1 MEREETLTT
10 SPFVSTLILFFL
22 PVLLFFAIA
31 VLVGEA
37 SLNVALPATSK
48 FKEFWELLG
57 SIGNTL
63 SGIGTLFLALA
74 VGASFV
80 TFFAQFW
87 QLGLQQQQA
96 KESRE
101 QLLETAKI
109 QAENLKVL
117 QRQAAAA
124 LLATQIQSLTSRL
137 AAAAK
142 NDLSCRRPMKE
153 LPTISRGAFRCGAS
167 SRRLASFHLLGVS
180 DPTSFRQSFLLACC
194 TGVSYFR
201 SGAKILSIRRCK

>member
-1 MEREETLTT
+1 MPNPERWSVKKLLTT

-37 SLNVALPATSK
+37 SLNVALPGTSK

-87 QLGLQQQQA
+87 QLGLQQQQV

-124 LLATQIQSLTSRL
+124 LLATQNQRLTSRL
-137 AAAAK
+137 QGYEEQIGMFRARTMNSMSAERRTEDDPNVSRMRNEQDK
-142 NDLSCRRPMKE
+142 LCRQLDRI
-153 LPTISRGAFRCGAS
+153 L
-167 SRRLASFHLLGVS
+167 HW
-180 DPTSFRQSFLLACC
+180 
-194 TGVSYFR
+194 
-201 SGAKILSIRRCK
+201 KIDR